1 MRHLIANRFGQRL
14 VERQNIS
21 GGIAEIAVSAV
32 NCLGDGFIDLIV
44 FSQRIF
50 NRNFLAVSLARYE
63 FRTNSGVARI
73 GEIVLLVR

>member
-1 MRHLIANRFGQRL
+1 MRHLVANRFGQRL

-32 NCLGDGFIDLIV
+32 NCLSDGFIDLIV
-44 FSQRIF
+44 FSQWIF
-50 NRNFLAVSLARYE
+50 NRNLLAIRLARHE

-73 GEIVLLVR
+73 SEIVLLVR

>member
-1 MRHLIANRFGQRL
+1 MRHLVANRFSQRL
-14 VERQNIS
+14 VERQNIG

-44 FSQRIF
+44 FRQRIF

-63 FRTNSGVARI
+63 FRTNAGVARI